1 MKKTNYFQNSVI
13 KQAIQ
18 LGFDFSQFSNHD
30 DVQEIN
36 FALIDFFYEKAD
48 LLENLEDECEV
59 TKTGS
64 SQHVEYLN
72 YSCTGEIIDWGR
84 HLWQSPET
92 KIYHSDFCFIDK
104 TDGLVKYMKLFCYVG
119 ENDFNTIKEN

>member
-1 MKKTNYFQNSVI
+1 MKKSFYFQNSVI

-18 LGFDFSQFSNHD
+18 LGFDFSQFSDHD

-36 FALIDFFYEKAD
+36 FALIEFFEENTN
-48 LLENLEDECEV
+48 LLENLEEECAV
-59 TKTGS
+59 ISHGS
-64 SQHVEYLN
+64 SQHVEFMN
-72 YSCTGEIIDWGR
+72 YSCTGEILDWSKHWR
-84 HLWQSPET
+84 ESPET

-119 ENDFNTIKEN
+119 ANDFNTIK

>member
-1 MKKTNYFQNSVI
+1 MKKSLYFQNSVI
-13 KQAIQ
+13 QQAIQ

-48 LLENLEDECEV
+48 LLENLEEECDV
-59 TKTGS
+59 ISHGS
-64 SQHVEYLN
+64 SQHVEFMN
-72 YSCTGEIIDWGR
+72 YSCTGEILDWSKHWR
-84 HLWQSPET
+84 QAPET

-119 ENDFNTIKEN
+119 ANDFNTIK

>member
-13 KQAIQ
+13 QQAIK
-18 LGFDFSQFSNHD
+18 LGFDFSQFNKHD
-30 DVQEIN
+30 DVQEIEY
-36 FALIDFFYEKAD
+36 ALIEFFYENTEFI
-48 LLENLEDECEV
+48 ENLEDECEI

-64 SQHVEYLN
+64 SQHVEYLD
-72 YSCTGEIIDWGR
+72 YSCTGEIIDWSR
-84 HLWQSPET
+84 HWRQSPET

-119 ENDFNTIKEN
+119 ENDFNTVK